1 MVLFVAYPSVS
12 VKIFRL
18 FNCVK
23 VEGHYW
29 LDADM
34 ALQCFTLRY
43 WGYALYALTMVVV
56 FVVGLPLGI
65 FLVLWRRRA
74 HLHGPGSEETM
85 HRFGFLYEAY
95 GPTAL
100 YWEVEELIRKLLL
113 TAVAVLLDAGSPL
126 QVCGLIPVPFPLF
139 SRSLALSCSLSFY
152 PTLCFSLA
160 LPLLLPALQQRA
172 SSWLLTRCKL
182 RTTWRNCLLSHVR
195 AHTRFW
201 TLTGH
206 PCRGHLQHRPRV
218 AWGLQALG

>member
-1 MVLFVAYPSVS
+1 MPIAGALLVCQVFRIVSMVLFVAYPSVS
-12 VKIFRL
+12 VKILRL

-34 ALQCFTLRY
+34 ALQCFTLQY

-126 QVCGLIPVPFPLF
+126 QVCGLSPSVPDRYCFLSSSPPPPLP
-139 SRSLALSCSLSFY
+139 
-152 PTLCFSLA
+152 PT
-160 LPLLLPALQQRA
+160 P
-172 SSWLLTRCKL
+172 W
-182 RTTWRNCLLSHVR
+182 
-195 AHTRFW
+195 
-201 TLTGH
+201 
-206 PCRGHLQHRPRV
+206 
-218 AWGLQALG
+218 